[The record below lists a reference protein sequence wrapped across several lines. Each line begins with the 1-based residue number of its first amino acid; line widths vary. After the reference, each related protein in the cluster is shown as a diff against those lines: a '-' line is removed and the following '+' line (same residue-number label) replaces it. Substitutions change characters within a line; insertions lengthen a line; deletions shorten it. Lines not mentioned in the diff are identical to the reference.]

1 MATPHAR
8 SSLRRTACDRGRCRQ
23 SKLRCL
29 RDENREK
36 CVRCLRLE
44 LRCEVA
50 PAKPPGRPR
59 KVVSTP
65 SLLEATSHAESST
78 PRSSPESLGTGD
90 HSPPRAQTPDSR
102 NRAPPDQGLGN
113 VLPRLDGER
122 HVIGEFGHTP
132 LPSHSDVNGYSF
144 TSLVP
149 HPEFRTPE
157 GYETGCFDPGPPPS
171 RDPLEVH
178 SLFTA
183 KLDRHECLKELSQ
196 LNVDLHNQWMALQA
210 LMDSDRIN
218 FAAFCEHPPPPA
230 GDGVSLAEKFLIMS
244 QRFQQAITNLNWVV
258 KNEPRPLHP
267 IAPAILDDDMVLDP
281 LLNIEGP
288 LPIPR
293 NPDPET
299 SQSAP
304 EGTVAEHNQLLE
316 TPFACLLVSCY
327 VQLISLWEVMF
338 IHVNRRVSGE
348 DRSQLTLSDPSK
360 GIQMGAFYI
369 FSGRL
374 QSMFFCQAV
383 LYFQDNIDRGLGILP
398 EQREQG
404 WSGLLSHPQHFN
416 LLQRELGG
424 GVSKGGSERV
434 RELRDAVERTRVFS
448 FHDIGW

>member
-1 MATPHAR
+1 MWLLSNNSR
-8 SSLRRTACDRGRCRQ
+8 NRCRH

-29 RDENREK
+29 REENQEK

-65 SLLEATSHAESST
+65 SLAEATSHAEDST
-78 PRSSPESLGTGD
+78 PRLSPEFLGTGG
-90 HSPPRAQTPDSR
+90 HSSPQAPSPDSR
-102 NRAPPDQGLGN
+102 NSVPPDQSPGN
-113 VLPRLDGER
+113 LLPSFYGEG
-122 HVIGEFGHTP
+122 HGISGFGHSSI
-132 LPSHSDVNGYSF
+132 PSHSNVNGYGS
-144 TSLVP
+144 TSLIP
-149 HPEFRTPE
+149 HSESRPAEW
-157 GYETGCFDPGPPPS
+157 YETSCFDPDPAPS

-196 LNVDLHNQWMALQA
+196 LNVDLHNQWTALQE
-210 LMDSDRIN
+210 LIDSDRIN
-218 FAAFCEHPPPPA
+218 FASFCEHPPPPA

-258 KNEPRPLHP
+258 KNEPRPP
-267 IAPAILDDDMVLDP
+267 NATTPVALDEDIVLDP

-288 LPIPR
+288 LPIPL

-299 SQSAP
+299 SQSNP
-304 EGTVAEHNQLLE
+304 EGTVAEHTQLLE

-327 VQLISLWEVMF
+327 VQLIKLWETMF
-338 IHVNRRVSGE
+338 VYVDRRTSGV
-348 DRSQLTLSDPSK
+348 DRSPLTLSDPSK
-360 GIQMGAFYI
+360 GIRMGAFYI
-369 FSGRL
+369 FGGRL

-404 WSGLLSHPQHFN
+404 VSGLLSHPQHFN

-424 GVSKGGSERV
+424 EVSKGESMRV
-434 RELRDAVERTRVFS
+434 RRLRDAVERTRVFS
-448 FHDIGW
+448 FHDVGW

>member
-1 MATPHAR
+1 MATAPHAR
-8 SSLRRTACDRGRCRQ
+8 SSLRRTACDRCRH

-29 RDENREK
+29 RDENQQK
-36 CVRCLRLE
+36 CTRCLRLD

-65 SLLEATSHAESST
+65 PAAAESSSHAEPST
-78 PRSSPESLGTGD
+78 SRLSPEFLGTEGQ
-90 HSPPRAQTPDSR
+90 SPPGAQTPESQ
-102 NRAPPDQGLGN
+102 NSVPPDQSLEN
-113 VLPRLDGER
+113 MLPRLDDQGR
-122 HVIGEFGHTP
+122 PIGGFGHSP
-132 LPSHSDVNGYSF
+132 LPSHSNMNSYSL
-144 TSLVP
+144 TSMIP
-149 HPEFRTPE
+149 YSEFGTPE
-157 GYETGCFDPGPPPS
+157 WYEATSFDADPS
-171 RDPLEVH
+171 ARDPLEVH

-196 LNVDLHNQWMALQA
+196 LNVDLHKHWRALQE
-210 LMDSDRIN
+210 LIDSDRIN
-218 FAAFCEHPPPPA
+218 FATFLEHPPPPA

-258 KNEPRPLHP
+258 NNEPRSLSTTTPVVV
-267 IAPAILDDDMVLDP
+267 DDDMILDP

-288 LPIPR
+288 LPVPLG
-293 NPDPET
+293 PDAESSDST
-299 SQSAP
+299 P
-304 EGTVAEHNQLLE
+304 EGADTGQGEPLE

-327 VQLISLWEVMF
+327 VQLVKLWELMF
-338 IHVNRRVSGE
+338 VHVHRRVSGV
-348 DRSQLTLSDPSK
+348 DRSHFTLSDPSK
-360 GIQMGAFYI
+360 GVQMGAFYI

-404 WSGLLSHPQHFN
+404 VSGLLSHPRHFN

-424 GVSKGGSERV
+424 QVSRGGSERV
-434 RELRDAVERTRVFS
+434 RELRDAVERTRVFT